1 VISTKFLDGYEE
13 SDDCDVL
20 NNDSDV
26 IIQAANIEPAWAPGR
41 ISNLRNYK
49 AIKGLP
55 FKQSASKQSLNS
67 TVVNSITDSDLD

>member
-1 VISTKFLDGYEE
+1 M
-13 SDDCDVL
+13 L

-26 IIQAANIEPAWAPGR
+26 IIQAANIEPAWAPGC

-49 AIKGLP
+49 AMKGLP
-55 FKQSASKQSLNS
+55 FKKSASKQSLNS